1 MAATTSKV
9 SLFGDREA
17 LAAQV
22 AGLRIDLRAQAAG
35 EWPRWLSP
43 ALAAGGAL
51 GAVVLVFMSL
61 AAHTEPTFPYD
72 VGVTRAVQHLHGTP
86 LASVINLAGDLQGP
100 TLSLIGIAL
109 IYGALLLLRWFV
121 EVICLAICGFGADLT
136 HIAMN
141 AIVSRPR
148 PNGHHIAPTL
158 GNLGQQSYPS
168 GHAAHTL
175 SLYGFVF
182 YLLWLLGN
190 ARPAWRPWL
199 VAGQVV
205 CGYFI
210 VGVGLSRVLEG
221 LHWPSDVLAGY
232 LLAAVFLALGI
243 WLYHRMAARWPG
255 KLAEHEASRA

>member
-1 MAATTSKV
+1 MAASTSRIR
-9 SLFGDREA
+9 LFGNREA

-51 GAVVLVFMSL
+51 GVVVLVFMSL

-86 LASVINLAGDLQGP
+86 LAPVINLAGDLQGP
-100 TLSLIGIAL
+100 VLSLIGIAV
-109 IYGALLLLRWFV
+109 IYGALLLLRLFV
-121 EVICLAICGFGADLT
+121 EVICLAICSVGADVT
-136 HIAMN
+136 HVVMN
-141 AIVSRPR
+141 ALVARPR
-148 PNGHHIAPTL
+148 PHGHHVEQTL
-158 GNLGQQSYPS
+158 GNLGLSSYPS

-175 SLYGFVF
+175 GLYGFVF
-182 YLLWLLGN
+182 YLLWLAGR

-199 VAGQVV
+199 VAGQVI
-205 CGYFI
+205 CSYFI
-210 VGVGLSRVLEG
+210 LGVGLSRVLEG

-232 LLAAVFLALGI
+232 LLAAVFLALAT
-243 WLYHRMAARWPG
+243 WVYHRMAGRWPG
-255 KLAEHEASRA
+255 KLTAR